1 MYRNDCLRLFR
12 LVINQSLIV
21 KNDIEKYPKE
31 QAFVETCHLYEE
43 RFGSLKYTTDKIRIL
58 IKLKKL
64 GRH

>member
-1 MYRNDCLRLFR
+1 
-12 LVINQSLIV
+12 V